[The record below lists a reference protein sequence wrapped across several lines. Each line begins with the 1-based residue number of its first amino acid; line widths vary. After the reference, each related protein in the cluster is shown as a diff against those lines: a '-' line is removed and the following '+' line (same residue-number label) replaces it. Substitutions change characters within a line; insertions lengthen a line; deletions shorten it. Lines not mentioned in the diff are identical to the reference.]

1 MATAERSLPL
11 PEYRQTLV
19 RMRTA
24 IKGIAQRSS
33 ALVEHAPTW
42 LLSRSMQYVCDLAA
56 GCAALYCA
64 YALRFDGQIP
74 PAHARVMWF
83 WMIILPVVRVASL
96 QALGCYQAIWRY
108 FSLNDAA
115 LMIMASLPATFLL
128 AAERYI
134 LNRPNSLTTLPI
146 SVTVLELST
155 FLGLAGGVR
164 VFRRL
169 TFEAGLRS
177 GVSRRRTLLVGS
189 PDSLAGTL
197 RQVSVYPDVEVAGLI
212 SPDRKAHGMRIGGFT
227 VMDEPAALPEILTR
241 HAIDLVLIADASLE
255 SLGAMVATATEF
267 GTDVRLMPSAANI
280 MRGDVRVSVLPKADE
295 SVLDRAAVTA
305 AEPHPAVVEAFQKR
319 TVLVTGAG
327 GSIGSELCRQI
338 MALGISKLVLF
349 DHDENSIFEINSELC
364 AREGSAGVV
373 AMVGDIRDRDR
384 LRGVFE
390 AHKPHIVLHA
400 AAYKHVPVME
410 SNCSEAVLNNVFG
423 TREVLEAAFDF
434 DAERF
439 LMISTDKAVHPT
451 SIMGATKRLAE
462 LLVQQR
468 GKENPNTLC
477 ACVRFGNVVGSRG
490 SVVPI
495 FLRQI
500 AAGGPITI
508 TDEEMTRYFMT
519 IPEAVQ
525 LVIQATTLGS
535 KGDVYM
541 LDMGNPLK
549 IMDLARRLI
558 IMSGLRPGKDIE
570 VRIVGARPGEK
581 IHEQLWY
588 EDAPVSE
595 TEFPRILSV
604 ESSGDCVTMDGELGE
619 LEQAALQYA
628 DHSVRSILQQLP
640 LQFQTPQQQKAVA
653 G

>member
-1 MATAERSLPL
+1 
-11 PEYRQTLV
+11 
-19 RMRTA
+19 
-24 IKGIAQRSS
+24 
-33 ALVEHAPTW
+33 
-42 LLSRSMQYVCDLAA
+42 
-56 GCAALYCA
+56 
-64 YALRFDGQIP
+64 
-74 PAHARVMWF
+74 
-83 WMIILPVVRVASL
+83 
-96 QALGCYQAIWRY
+96 
-108 FSLNDAA
+108 
-115 LMIMASLPATFLL
+115 
-128 AAERYI
+128 
-134 LNRPNSLTTLPI
+134 
-146 SVTVLELST
+146 
-155 FLGLAGGVR
+155 
-164 VFRRL
+164 
-169 TFEAGLRS
+169 
-177 GVSRRRTLLVGS
+177 
-189 PDSLAGTL
+189 
-197 RQVSVYPDVEVAGLI
+197 
-212 SPDRKAHGMRIGGFT
+212 
-227 VMDEPAALPEILTR
+227 
-241 HAIDLVLIADASLE
+241 
-255 SLGAMVATATEF
+255 
-267 GTDVRLMPSAANI
+267 
-280 MRGDVRVSVLPKADE
+280 
-295 SVLDRAAVTA
+295 
-305 AEPHPAVVEAFQKR
+305 
-319 TVLVTGAG
+319 
-327 GSIGSELCRQI
+327 
-338 MALGISKLVLF
+338 
-349 DHDENSIFEINSELC
+349 
-364 AREGSAGVV
+364 
-373 AMVGDIRDRDR
+373 
-384 LRGVFE
+384 
-390 AHKPHIVLHA
+390 
-400 AAYKHVPVME
+400 
-410 SNCSEAVLNNVFG
+410 
-423 TREVLEAAFDF
+423 
-434 DAERF
+434 
-439 LMISTDKAVHPT
+439 
-451 SIMGATKRLAE
+451 MGATKRLAE